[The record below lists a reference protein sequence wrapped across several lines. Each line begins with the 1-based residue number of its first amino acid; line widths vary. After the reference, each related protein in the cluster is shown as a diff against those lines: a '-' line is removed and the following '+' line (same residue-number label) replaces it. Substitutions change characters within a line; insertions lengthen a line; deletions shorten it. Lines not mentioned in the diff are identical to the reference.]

1 MRALSVRQ
9 PWAHLIAS
17 GEKSIEVRSWGTAY
31 RGPLLIVASGTVE
44 RFEATARG
52 LDPRALA
59 RCCAVCVVNVDT
71 VRPLRGADWPAANL
85 GPADD
90 HDPPDGFAWVLSRPR
105 RVENVPIRG
114 KLSLYSVEDSLVRYV
129 EPALERACGC
139 GGVCMLCDDRGV
151 LPAAAGGR

>member
-85 GPADD
+85 GPAEDA
-90 HDPPDGFAWVLSRPR
+90 DPDGGFAWVLSNPR
-105 RVENVPIRG
+105 AVENVPIRG
-114 KLSLYSVEDSLVRYV
+114 KLSLYTVPDELIRYAGPV
-129 EPALERACGC
+129 LDLARAPADRLAAC
-139 GGVCMLCDDRGV
+139 
-151 LPAAAGGR
+151 AAGRG

>member
-9 PWAHLIAS
+9 PWAHLIS
-17 GEKSIEVRSWGTAY
+17 TGEKSIEVRSWGTAY

-44 RFEATARG
+44 RVEATARG

-85 GPADD
+85 GPAEDT
-90 HDPPDGFAWVLSRPR
+90 DPDGGFAWVISNARP
-105 RVENVPIRG
+105 VENVPIRG
-114 KLSLYSVEDSLVRYV
+114 KLSLYTVPDELIRYV
-129 EPALERACGC
+129 GRACGC
-139 GGVCMLCDDRGV
+139 GGVCMLCDDRGL
-151 LPAAAGGR
+151 LPAAAGR